1 MRRLS
6 NVLKLCLAL
15 PIFYAL
21 DLISYVRQQEG
32 WFERLGVAVAMLPGY
47 VISTLFW
54 LMVWALALAE
64 VFDLG

>member
-1 MRRLS
+1 MGQT
-6 NVLKLCLAL
+6 
-15 PIFYAL
+15 L
-21 DLISYVRQQEG
+21 DTIKSARVRANFVTSAFEEG
-32 WFERLGVAVAMLPGY
+32 WFERLGVAVAMLPDY